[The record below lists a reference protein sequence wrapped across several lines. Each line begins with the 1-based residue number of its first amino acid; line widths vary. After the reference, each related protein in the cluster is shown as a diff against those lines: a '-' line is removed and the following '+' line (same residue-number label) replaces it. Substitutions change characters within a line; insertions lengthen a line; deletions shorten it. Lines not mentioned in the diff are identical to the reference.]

1 MADHTGVAAAG
12 SSSQTSHTSTDASG
26 EGLMGRVREQ
36 ATSQLNTQK
45 NKATDGLG
53 TVASAVRQTTDRLR
67 SDNHDTV
74 ARYAEQAA
82 DQIERLSDRI
92 RDKDI
97 GELLNDAQRLARQR
111 PALFV
116 GGAFAVGLLGARF
129 MKSSAESQNDYST
142 GYEPNRDWRQ
152 SGVRGQTESLQTSPG
167 TQPYG
172 NREPSSATSA
182 AAPAAGKRST
192 QPGGGRDY
200 PPTGGL

>member
-1 MADHTGVAAAG
+1 MADHTGVTATG

-129 MKSSAESQNDYST
+129 MKSSAEADDGYSAVS
-142 GYEPNRDWRQ
+142 EPNRDWRQ
-152 SGVRGQTESLQTSPG
+152 SSSTTNA
-167 TQPYG
+167 YG
-172 NREPSSATSA
+172 NTVPSSASSA
-182 AAPAAGKRST
+182 SPSRGRRSARST
-192 QPGGGRDY
+192 GERDY
-200 PPTGGL
+200 PPTEGL